1 MRRTKEEAERTRRSI
16 MRAALNSF
24 YRRGI
29 ARTTLEQVATAAGVT
44 RGAIYW
50 HFSNKRDLVF
60 AIREDVTLP
69 LADRIDVTLLRE
81 AALPPLQRVE
91 RFLCDIIDLIERDG
105 KTRRTFEVMQFKC
118 EYVDE
123 LGREL
128 QEYCR
133 KNTALLVTLT
143 QVYTEARERN
153 ELRSDLQPALA
164 ALETTA
170 FLSGMLRLWL
180 LNASGVRKQS
190 HALIRSH
197 VALRAPER
205 AVKTRSRPTTGARS
219 SKVKRPASLS

>member
-1 MRRTKEEAERTRRSI
+1 MRRTKEEAQRTRRNI
-16 MRAALNSF
+16 MRAALNTF

-69 LADRIDVTLLRE
+69 LADRIDVTLLSE
-81 AALPPLQRVE
+81 AAVPPLQRIE
-91 RFLCDIIDLIERDG
+91 QFLSDIIELIEHDG

-123 LGREL
+123 LGKEL

-133 KNTALLVTLT
+133 KNTALLSTLT
-143 QVYTEARERN
+143 QVYSEARERG
-153 ELRSDLQPALA
+153 EMRADIEPALA
-164 ALETTA
+164 ALETTV
-170 FLSGMLRLWL
+170 FLSGLLRLWL
-180 LNASGVRKQS
+180 LNTAGMRAQAQ
-190 HALIRSH
+190 ALIRSH
-197 VALRAPER
+197 VAIRAPER
-205 AVKTRSRPTTGARS
+205 SSTTRSRRVSATGS
-219 SKVKRPASLS
+219 IKVKPPVSLS

>member
-16 MRAALNSF
+16 MRAALNTF

-69 LADRIDVTLLRE
+69 LADRIDVTLLSE
-81 AALPPLQRVE
+81 AAVPPLQRIE
-91 RFLCDIIDLIERDG
+91 QFLCDIIDLIEHDR

-143 QVYTEARERN
+143 QVYTEARERK
-153 ELRSDLQPALA
+153 ELRSDLEPALA
-164 ALETTA
+164 ALETTV
-170 FLSGMLRLWL
+170 FLSGLLRLWL
-180 LNASGVRKQS
+180 LKSAGLRDRSR
-190 HALIRSH
+190 ALIKSH

-205 AVKTRSRPTTGARS
+205 PFKARSRPTTGARS
-219 SKVKRPASLS
+219 AKVKPSV